1 MYFENTKNNITCKS
15 FGYLI
20 KGVIMGKMGWLPH
33 LVQIPHHNEEEREEL
48 EEFLGNDCNFKNP
61 QLAAEQF
68 LKAYADLER
77 DAVKAKII
85 PKESINDTSTSR
97 NSR

>member
-1 MYFENTKNNITCKS
+1 M
-15 FGYLI
+15 GY
-20 KGVIMGKMGWLPH
+20 MGWLHH
-33 LVQIPHHNEEEREEL
+33 LVQITHHNEEEREEL